1 MLINEAIKKVMKDKK
16 VTQQMMAKALGK
28 KRTSDIAAR
37 LSYSNMSVPSIIE
50 MLEVLGYE
58 LVIQEVKSG
67 KRREDQIVIEV
78 SKCNT
83 DT

>member
-1 MLINEAIKKVMKDKK
+1 MLVNEAIKKIMKEKR
-16 VTQQMMAKALGK
+16 VTQQMMANALGK
-28 KRTSDIAAR
+28 KKANEIGAR
-37 LSYSNMSVPSIIE
+37 LNYPNMSIPSIVE